1 MLRCVARHARLSQV
15 LRDIAMSAE
24 AALKMESQMKRT
36 VVLEVLDET
45 TSARPQA
52 EPRSCARTCERA
64 HAYVHAHALP
74 VARVCVARVPGGPYL
89 ACETGRNTLVVLTA
103 R

>member
-1 MLRCVARHARLSQV
+1 V

-45 TSARPQA
+45 TSARHQA
-52 EPRSCARTCERA
+52 EPRSCARTCVRA
-64 HAYVHAHALP
+64 HAYVRAHALP
-74 VARVCVARVPGGPYL
+74 VARFCVARVSGGPYL
-89 ACETGRNTLVVLTA
+89 AYETERNTRCANGQITV
-103 R
+103 RC